1 MPCVTRRLP
10 VALFVCLTAILAGC
24 SSPKP
29 AYEREDFA
37 QNDVFSR
44 TFPTASTTAC
54 DAGRRAL
61 LSQGYN
67 IDRFDAARVSGHK
80 NFQGEDGLHTQINFN
95 IDCASDGSANQRATV
110 FANAVQDRYSI
121 KRTSSS
127 ASVGV
132 SVLGQVSMPFGS
144 SDDSLVKTASQTVS
158 RPKFY
163 EGFFQLLQRFLPDA
177 EAAAAPHV
185 PPSPRARASQAKPPA
200 PPADPV
206 VSPDA
211 PADTLNPAA
220 ANGPSGPGAGSD
232 KGSDKA
238 GDKATDTTTQK
249 PAADAPHATPSSTP
263 GNTQTGTPP
272 TTPATSPAL
281 PGPGASISTPSAVS
295 PSAATTGAATGAA
308 NGAANGATT
317 SATTSAA
324 TGAATGAGG
333 PATAAITGT
342 TAGASSTVS
351 GAAASPA
358 ASASATGN

>member
-1 MPCVTRRLP
+1 MPCVARR
-10 VALFVCLTAILAGC
+10 VALPLFAVLSAVLAGC
-24 SSPKP
+24 TSPKP
-29 AYEREDFA
+29 AYEREDFT

-67 IDRFDAARVSGHK
+67 IDRFDPARVSGHK

-185 PPSPRARASQAKPPA
+185 PSPARARANPGKPQAA
-200 PPADPV
+200 PADPV
-206 VSPDA
+206 VAPDA
-211 PADTLNPAA
+211 PADTLNPAL
-220 ANGPSGPGAGSD
+220 ANG
-232 KGSDKA
+232 
-238 GDKATDTTTQK
+238 T
-249 PAADAPHATPSSTP
+249 PAAADKTSPASGNSQAGAAAPATAPAP
-263 GNTQTGTPP
+263 AA
-272 TTPATSPAL
+272 TPATPPAAT
-281 PGPGASISTPSAVS
+281 PAVQAPTPGA
-295 PSAATTGAATGAA
+295 
-308 NGAANGATT
+308 
-317 SATTSAA
+317 TSAA
-324 TGAATGAGG
+324 APATPAAT
-333 PATAAITGT
+333 
-342 TAGASSTVS
+342 
-351 GAAASPA
+351 PA
-358 ASASATGN
+358 APASGN

>member
-1 MPCVTRRLP
+1 MPCVTRRLSVP
-10 VALFVCLTAILAGC
+10 LLVCVSAILAGC
-24 SSPKP
+24 ASPKA

-80 NFQGEDGLHTQINFN
+80 NFQGEDGQHTQINFN

-121 KRTSSS
+121 KRTTSS

-185 PPSPRARASQAKPPA
+185 PATPSRAKAPQPK

-211 PADTLNPAA
+211 PADTLNPAT
-220 ANGPSGPGAGSD
+220 ANGPSAAPGAADKAADKPAAPSGAGSSEP
-232 KGSDKA
+232 G
-238 GDKATDTTTQK
+238 
-249 PAADAPHATPSSTP
+249 AAATPAV
-263 GNTQTGTPP
+263 GL
-272 TTPATSPAL
+272 ATSSATAAAPA
-281 PGPGASISTPSAVS
+281 SSAVA
-295 PSAATTGAATGAA
+295 PVSAATATA
-308 NGAANGATT
+308 T
-317 SATTSAA
+317 SATATSTTVA
-324 TGAATGAGG
+324 
-333 PATAAITGT
+333 PA
-342 TAGASSTVS
+342 
-351 GAAASPA
+351 AAASQVPA
-358 ASASATGN
+358 ASTATSTSTTTSEAAK

>member
-29 AYEREDFA
+29 AYEREDFT

-281 PGPGASISTPSAVS
+281 PGPGASIPTPSAVS
-295 PSAATTGAATGAA
+295 PSAATTG
-308 NGAANGATT
+308 
-317 SATTSAA
+317 AA

-342 TAGASSTVS
+342 TAGVSSTVS

>member
-10 VALFVCLTAILAGC
+10 VALFACLTAILAGC

-29 AYEREDFA
+29 AYEREDFT

-67 IDRFDAARVSGHK
+67 IDRFDPARVSGHK
-80 NFQGEDGLHTQINFN
+80 NFQGDDGLHTQINFN

-185 PPSPRARASQAKPPA
+185 
-200 PPADPV
+200 
-206 VSPDA
+206 
-211 PADTLNPAA
+211 
-220 ANGPSGPGAGSD
+220 
-232 KGSDKA
+232 
-238 GDKATDTTTQK
+238 
-249 PAADAPHATPSSTP
+249 
-263 GNTQTGTPP
+263 
-272 TTPATSPAL
+272 
-281 PGPGASISTPSAVS
+281 
-295 PSAATTGAATGAA
+295 
-308 NGAANGATT
+308 
-317 SATTSAA
+317 
-324 TGAATGAGG
+324 
-333 PATAAITGT
+333 
-342 TAGASSTVS
+342 
-351 GAAASPA
+351 
-358 ASASATGN
+358 

>member
-10 VALFVCLTAILAGC
+10 VAVFVCLTAILAGC

-272 TTPATSPAL
+272 ATPATSPAL

-295 PSAATTGAATGAA
+295 PSAATTGATASATTGAA
-308 NGAANGATT
+308 N
-317 SATTSAA
+317 
-324 TGAATGAGG
+324 GAGG

-342 TAGASSTVS
+342 TAGVSSTVS

>member
-1 MPCVTRRLP
+1 M
-10 VALFVCLTAILAGC
+10 
-24 SSPKP
+24 
-29 AYEREDFA
+29 
-37 QNDVFSR
+37 FSR

-67 IDRFDAARVSGHK
+67 IDRFDPARVSGHK

-185 PPSPRARASQAKPPA
+185 PSPVRARANSGKPQAA
-200 PPADPV
+200 PADPAV
-206 VSPDA
+206 TPDA
-211 PADTLNPAA
+211 PADTLNPAL
-220 ANGPSGPGAGSD
+220 ANG
-232 KGSDKA
+232 
-238 GDKATDTTTQK
+238 T
-249 PAADAPHATPSSTP
+249 PAAADKTSPAAEPNHAATPSAS
-263 GNTQTGTPP
+263 GNSEAGTAAPATAP
-272 TTPATSPAL
+272 ATAPAATPAT
-281 PGPGASISTPSAVS
+281 
-295 PSAATTGAATGAA
+295 PSAATPAVQAPAPGATPAAT
-308 NGAANGATT
+308 
-317 SATTSAA
+317 
-324 TGAATGAGG
+324 
-333 PATAAITGT
+333 
-342 TAGASSTVS
+342 
-351 GAAASPA
+351 PA
-358 ASASATGN
+358 APASGN

>member
-249 PAADAPHATPSSTP
+249 PAGDAPPAAPSSTP

-272 TTPATSPAL
+272 APPATSPAL

-308 NGAANGATT
+308 NGA
-317 SATTSAA
+317 
-324 TGAATGAGG
+324 GG

-342 TAGASSTVS
+342 TAGVSSTVS

>member
-1 MPCVTRRLP
+1 MPCITRRLP
-10 VALFVCLTAILAGC
+10 VSLFVCLTAILAGC

-29 AYEREDFA
+29 AYEREDFT

-67 IDRFDAARVSGHK
+67 IDRFDPARVSGHK

-177 EAAAAPHV
+177 EAAAAPHAAPKLV
-185 PPSPRARASQAKPPA
+185 PQVVPQVVPHSAPPSPAGATQPVTSTPPA
-200 PPADPV
+200 ASKPAEPPADPV

-211 PADTLNPAA
+211 PADTLNPAT
-220 ANGPSGPGAGSD
+220 ANGPSGPPAVNE
-232 KGSDKA
+232 KA
-238 GDKATDTTTQK
+238 EPTPEASGDK
-249 PAADAPHATPSSTP
+249 PAP
-263 GNTQTGTPP
+263 
-272 TTPATSPAL
+272 
-281 PGPGASISTPSAVS
+281 
-295 PSAATTGAATGAA
+295 
-308 NGAANGATT
+308 
-317 SATTSAA
+317 
-324 TGAATGAGG
+324 
-333 PATAAITGT
+333 
-342 TAGASSTVS
+342 
-351 GAAASPA
+351 
-358 ASASATGN
+358 

>member
-10 VALFVCLTAILAGC
+10 VALLVCLTAILAGC
-24 SSPKP
+24 ASPKP
-29 AYEREDFA
+29 AFEREDFT

-67 IDRFDAARVSGHK
+67 IDRFDPARVSGHK

-121 KRTSSS
+121 KRTTSS

-185 PPSPRARASQAKPPA
+185 PPPSRARGSQAKPAA

-220 ANGPSGPGAGSD
+220 ANGPSGPGAVP
-232 KGSDKA
+232 DKA
-238 GDKATDTTTQK
+238 VNSGADK
-249 PAADAPHATPSSTP
+249 PAGDTPHPTPPSTP
-263 GNTQTGTPP
+263 GNTETGTTPAVPATSGSAAP
-272 TTPATSPAL
+272 TTPPASASAAASATTPASASTAASSTTSAASTATTSSTTAAAPSASTSAASPATSPATT
-281 PGPGASISTPSAVS
+281 TPDT
-295 PSAATTGAATGAA
+295 PATGR
-308 NGAANGATT
+308 
-317 SATTSAA
+317 
-324 TGAATGAGG
+324 
-333 PATAAITGT
+333 
-342 TAGASSTVS
+342 
-351 GAAASPA
+351 
-358 ASASATGN
+358 

>member
-1 MPCVTRRLP
+1 MPCVARR
-10 VALFVCLTAILAGC
+10 VALPLFAVLSAVLAGC
-24 SSPKP
+24 TSPKP
-29 AYEREDFA
+29 AYEREDFT

-67 IDRFDAARVSGHK
+67 IDRFDPARVSGHK

-185 PPSPRARASQAKPPA
+185 PSPARARANPGKPQAA
-200 PPADPV
+200 PADPV
-206 VSPDA
+206 VAPDA
-211 PADTLNPAA
+211 PADTLNPAL
-220 ANGPSGPGAGSD
+220 ANG
-232 KGSDKA
+232 
-238 GDKATDTTTQK
+238 T
-249 PAADAPHATPSSTP
+249 PAAADKTSPASGNSQAGAAAPATAPAP
-263 GNTQTGTPP
+263 AA
-272 TTPATSPAL
+272 TPATPPAAT
-281 PGPGASISTPSAVS
+281 PAVQAPTPGATPAAA
-295 PSAATTGAATGAA
+295 PATPAAT
-308 NGAANGATT
+308 
-317 SATTSAA
+317 
-324 TGAATGAGG
+324 
-333 PATAAITGT
+333 
-342 TAGASSTVS
+342 
-351 GAAASPA
+351 PA
-358 ASASATGN
+358 APASGN